1 MTIIGVQE
9 LAYVCGGMKWEGREM
24 SVNVED
30 RRPGAPP
37 LDVQRQ
43 QTEEYNRGIRAQQ
56 WGQRYKDNWRPNQ
69 GFGR

>member
-1 MTIIGVQE
+1 MRDIDACE
-9 LAYVCGGMKWEGREM
+9 LARICGGMKWQNREM

-37 LDVQRQ
+37 LDVQRR

-56 WGQRYKDNWRPNQ
+56 WGQTYKDSWRPNQ